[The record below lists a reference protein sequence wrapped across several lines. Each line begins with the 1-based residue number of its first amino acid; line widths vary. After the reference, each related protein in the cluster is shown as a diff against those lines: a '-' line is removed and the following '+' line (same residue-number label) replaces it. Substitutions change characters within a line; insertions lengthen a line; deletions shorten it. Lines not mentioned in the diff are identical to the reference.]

1 MERGEIE
8 VRKHLVSLLNSEQA
22 HVSIQK
28 AMAEI
33 PLEKLGENQP
43 DFPYSL
49 WQQIEHARLAQK
61 DIVDY
66 TFNDNYQPLQWPD
79 DYWPEATTPENEKAY
94 HDCLNS
100 FEQDLNQMIDH
111 INNPKN
117 DLYENFPYGDG
128 HNLLREA
135 LLLAD
140 HNAYHAGQIIL
151 LRKIL
156 KIW

>member
-8 VRKHLVSLLNSEQA
+8 VRKHLVSLLNSQHA

-33 PLEKLGENQP
+33 PLEKLGETQP

-49 WQQIEHARLAQK
+49 WQQIEHTRLAQK

-66 TFNDNYQPLQWPD
+66 TLNDNYQPLQWPG
-79 DYWPEATTPENEKAY
+79 DYWPEATSPENEKAY

-100 FEQDLNQMIDH
+100 FDQDLDRMTDH

-117 DLYENFPYGDG
+117 DLYESFAYGEG

-156 KIW
+156 KI